1 MPSNTAVANT
11 LNRQQNCSDSP
22 DEPKALNDAP
32 HDTTH
37 PSSAYKSTAATAY
50 KSLQR
55 DYGVL
60 RIPKPPSCRPQH
72 QPFWMIPTRSIEV
85 NTTDKAL
92 SVDGTATLSCCLHS
106 EGTATVDMHLQC
118 ASHWR
123 LPEPKARVVRSAS
136 TGKRLSSSERKPRRS
151 LDPFSAP
158 QLHKTKHMKYESQND
173 ELVSVKPSHYR
184 RIVVLGAPRVGKT
197 AIIRRFLGDD
207 GFEEQYEPTTEDFHS
222 KLYHIRGERYQ
233 LDILDASKERDFPA
247 KRRLSI
253 LTGDI
258 FLLVFSLTDRES
270 FTEICS
276 LREEIFTAKSK
287 LTKTKENRQLPL
299 IICGNK
305 TDLNSSR
312 AVQHSD
318 ICQSLGEDRVLF
330 EVSAKNCTNLEKMF
344 EALAM
349 LGGLP
354 TETRPSLHRDI
365 SIHTYQALSGRK
377 RNKRAMH
384 EPCGAVHPL
393 ARRPSFSSDLR
404 RVMGPST
411 PKRIT
416 PIERCQIQ

>member
-1 MPSNTAVANT
+1 
-11 LNRQQNCSDSP
+11 
-22 DEPKALNDAP
+22 
-32 HDTTH
+32 
-37 PSSAYKSTAATAY
+37 
-50 KSLQR
+50 
-55 DYGVL
+55 
-60 RIPKPPSCRPQH
+60 
-72 QPFWMIPTRSIEV
+72 MIPARSMEV

-92 SVDGTATLSCCLHS
+92 LSVGGTATLSCCSYHS
-106 EGTATVDMHLQC
+106 EGTATVDMHLPC

-123 LPEPKARVVRSAS
+123 HPEPKARVVRSSS
-136 TGKRLSSSERKPRRS
+136 TGKRPSSSERNPRRS
-151 LDPFSAP
+151 LDPFSAS
-158 QLHKTKHMKYESQND
+158 QLHKTKYMRYESKHD
-173 ELVSVKPSHYR
+173 DLVSVKPSHYR

-197 AIIRRFLGDD
+197 AVIRRFLGDD
-207 GFEEQYEPTTEDFHS
+207 GFEEHYEPTTEDFHS

-247 KRRLSI
+247 RRRLSI

-258 FLLVFSLTDRES
+258 FLLVFSVTDRKS
-270 FTEICS
+270 FTEVCS

-287 LTKTKENRQLPL
+287 LAKSKENRQLPI

-318 ICQSLGEDRVLF
+318 ISQSLGEDSVFF
-330 EVSAKNCTNLEKMF
+330 EVSAKDSTNLEEMF
-344 EALAM
+344 EALAV

-365 SIHTYQALSGRK
+365 SIHTYQALSSRK
-377 RNKRAMH
+377 RNKRSMN
-384 EPCGAVHPL
+384 EPCGAVQPL
-393 ARRPSFSSDLR
+393 ARRPSFSSDLK

-411 PKRIT
+411 PKRCT

>member
-1 MPSNTAVANT
+1 
-11 LNRQQNCSDSP
+11 
-22 DEPKALNDAP
+22 
-32 HDTTH
+32 
-37 PSSAYKSTAATAY
+37 
-50 KSLQR
+50 
-55 DYGVL
+55 
-60 RIPKPPSCRPQH
+60 
-72 QPFWMIPTRSIEV
+72 MIPARSMEV

-92 SVDGTATLSCCLHS
+92 LSVVGTATLSGCSYHS
-106 EGTATVDMHLQC
+106 EGTAVDTHLQC

-123 LPEPKARVVRSAS
+123 HPEPKARVVRSSS
-136 TGKRLSSSERKPRRS
+136 TGMRPSSSERKPRRS
-151 LDPFSAP
+151 LDPFSAS
-158 QLHKTKHMKYESQND
+158 QLHKTKHMRYASKND
-173 ELVSVKPSHYR
+173 ELVSIKPSHYR

-197 AIIRRFLGDD
+197 AIIRRFLGND

-258 FLLVFSLTDRES
+258 FLLVFSVIDRES

-276 LREEIFTAKSK
+276 LREEIVTAKSK
-287 LTKTKENRQLPL
+287 LTKSKENRPLPI

-312 AVQHSD
+312 AVQDSD
-318 ICQSLGEDRVLF
+318 VRQSLGEESVLF
-330 EVSAKNCTNLEKMF
+330 EVSAKDCTNLEEMF
-344 EALAM
+344 EALAV

-365 SIHTYQALSGRK
+365 SIHTYQALSSRK
-377 RNKRAMH
+377 RNKRAMK

-393 ARRPSFSSDLR
+393 ARRPSFGSDLR

-411 PKRIT
+411 PKRST

>member
-1 MPSNTAVANT
+1 M
-11 LNRQQNCSDSP
+11 
-22 DEPKALNDAP
+22 
-32 HDTTH
+32 
-37 PSSAYKSTAATAY
+37 
-50 KSLQR
+50 
-55 DYGVL
+55 
-60 RIPKPPSCRPQH
+60 
-72 QPFWMIPTRSIEV
+72 EV
-85 NTTDKAL
+85 NTTDKALL
-92 SVDGTATLSCCLHS
+92 SVDGTATLSYCSYHS
-106 EGTATVDMHLQC
+106 EGTAIVDMHLQC

-123 LPEPKARVVRSAS
+123 LPQPKARVVRSAS
-136 TGKRLSSSERKPRRS
+136 TGKRPSSSERKPRRS
-151 LDPFSAP
+151 LDPFSTP
-158 QLHKTKHMKYESQND
+158 QLHKTKHMKYESKND

-184 RIVVLGAPRVGKT
+184 RIVVLGAPHVGKT

-207 GFEEQYEPTTEDFHS
+207 GFDEQYEPTTEDFHS

-258 FLLVFSLTDRES
+258 FLLVFSVTDRES

-287 LTKTKENRQLPL
+287 LTKSKENRQLPI

-305 TDLNSSR
+305 TDLNTSR
-312 AVQHSD
+312 GAQHSD
-318 ICQSLGEDRVLF
+318 ICQDSVLF
-330 EVSAKNCTNLEKMF
+330 EVSAKDCTNLEEMF
-344 EALAM
+344 EALAL

-365 SIHTYQALSGRK
+365 SIHTYQTLSSRK

-411 PKRIT
+411 PKRST